1 MGINEE
7 ENYLQSGSEEQ
18 GNPGRVDKDCRRKK
32 KSTGTPCKMKLYPQW
47 KATVLLVQEG
57 KGEVQRGS

>member
-32 KSTGTPCKMKLYPQW
+32 KKHRYPL
-47 KATVLLVQEG
+47 KDEAVPSVESHSVTSA
-57 KGEVQRGS
+57 RR